1 MSSEREQRFESLQ
14 REFSAYVDC
23 ITKQAPKAKS
33 KAKQV
38 VAVEPLLLLRW
49 QLPKRG
55 AGSLKQMR
63 PLQLFAKL
71 TTYCAIQ

>member
-23 ITKQAPKAKS
+23 ITKQTPKAKS

-38 VAVEPLLLLRW
+38 VVVEATPVVEVAA
-49 QLPKRG
+49 PKKRG
-55 AGSLKQMR
+55 RKPKADEA
-63 PLQLFAKL
+63 PAVV
-71 TTYCAIQ
+71 C

>member
-23 ITKQAPKAKS
+23 ITKQTPKAKS

-38 VAVEPLLLLRW
+38 VAVETTPVVEVAA
-49 QLPKRG
+49 PKKRG
-55 AGSLKQMR
+55 RKPKSDEA
-63 PLQLFAKL
+63 PAVA
-71 TTYCAIQ
+71 C